1 MIEAVIVYGVVAVAA
16 LVVAR
21 RFLPRRARP
30 TGGGCSCGKGP
41 AH

>member
-1 MIEAVIVYGVVAVAA
+1 MIQAVIAYAVVAVAA
-16 LVVAR
+16 VVVIR
-21 RFLPRRARP
+21 RFLPRRAK